1 MVRGFSEPKVG
12 AIALRIPR
20 QNDVT
25 ADCRVRADVEV
36 RQRHRPGP
44 AAAAVRDECLAR
56 EKRGFERQRLARED
70 LWGKR
75 VVELLNRAKAD
86 RDLGVDDGVDD
97 ERALVGG
104 VRQCLSRPLV
114 PRLVLRR
121 DIEQD
126 VAVDQG
132 GGEGLRVSARISS
145 VVRRETA
152 RPRRRRTTRSP
163 RVSSEREA
171 RTILTVLPSTT
182 NSTSVSGRKPNR
194 SLMPA
199 GIVTWPLDVT
209 RIAPPSSYVRDRGVI
224 LPPRTRRG
232 ENRGLASLAFG
243 EVFGGTGQLA
253 DCFEVGDRVGGPWK
267 AAVGLRLRSFDSR
280 RDNRCSRCG
289 AALPVGTP
297 VLGKHLLRWRRRPTA
312 AGGDATPSGPPPRSN
327 STPRW
332 SSSQTA
338 NAWRSGNWPCWRSP
352 LSTRRRHLAHLWPGG
367 RVHPDRR
374 HAPPG
379 AGAPAPGADRAAA
392 RSLAEAEFTGA
403 VDLAVQ
409 GRTFQIGVDGVS
421 SVTDPL

>member
-86 RDLGVDDGVDD
+86 RDLGVDD

-132 GGEGLRVSARISS
+132 GGQGLRVSARISS

-182 NSTSVSGRKPNR
+182 NSTSVSG
-194 SLMPA
+194 
-199 GIVTWPLDVT
+199 
-209 RIAPPSSYVRDRGVI
+209 
-224 LPPRTRRG
+224 
-232 ENRGLASLAFG
+232 
-243 EVFGGTGQLA
+243 
-253 DCFEVGDRVGGPWK
+253 
-267 AAVGLRLRSFDSR
+267 
-280 RDNRCSRCG
+280 
-289 AALPVGTP
+289 
-297 VLGKHLLRWRRRPTA
+297 
-312 AGGDATPSGPPPRSN
+312 
-327 STPRW
+327 
-332 SSSQTA
+332 
-338 NAWRSGNWPCWRSP
+338 
-352 LSTRRRHLAHLWPGG
+352 
-367 RVHPDRR
+367 
-374 HAPPG
+374 
-379 AGAPAPGADRAAA
+379 
-392 RSLAEAEFTGA
+392 
-403 VDLAVQ
+403 
-409 GRTFQIGVDGVS
+409 
-421 SVTDPL
+421 

>member
-56 EKRGFERQRLARED
+56 EKRGFERQQLARED

-86 RDLGVDDGVDD
+86 RDLGVDDSVDD
-97 ERALVGG
+97 ERALVGN
-104 VRQCLSRPLV
+104 VRHCLSRPLV

-121 DIEQD
+121 DIEQN

-132 GGEGLRVSARISS
+132 GGQGLRVSARISS

-199 GIVTWPLDVT
+199 GIVTWPSP
-209 RIAPPSSYVRDRGVI
+209 ASPSARY
-224 LPPRTRRG
+224 L
-232 ENRGLASLAFG
+232 
-243 EVFGGTGQLA
+243 GG
-253 DCFEVGDRVGGPWK
+253 R
-267 AAVGLRLRSFDSR
+267 
-280 RDNRCSRCG
+280 
-289 AALPVGTP
+289 
-297 VLGKHLLRWRRRPTA
+297 
-312 AGGDATPSGPPPRSN
+312 
-327 STPRW
+327 
-332 SSSQTA
+332 
-338 NAWRSGNWPCWRSP
+338 GNW
-352 LSTRRRHLAHLWPGG
+352 
-367 RVHPDRR
+367 
-374 HAPPG
+374 
-379 AGAPAPGADRAAA
+379 
-392 RSLAEAEFTGA
+392 
-403 VDLAVQ
+403 
-409 GRTFQIGVDGVS
+409 RTAS
-421 SVTDPL
+421 R

>member
-44 AAAAVRDECLAR
+44 AAAAVRR
-56 EKRGFERQRLARED
+56 E
-70 LWGKR
+70 
-75 VVELLNRAKAD
+75 
-86 RDLGVDDGVDD
+86 
-97 ERALVGG
+97 
-104 VRQCLSRPLV
+104 CLSRPLV

-132 GGEGLRVSARISS
+132 GGQGLRVSARISS

-224 LPPRTRRG
+224 LPPR
-232 ENRGLASLAFG
+232 
-243 EVFGGTGQLA
+243 
-253 DCFEVGDRVGGPWK
+253 
-267 AAVGLRLRSFDSR
+267 
-280 RDNRCSRCG
+280 
-289 AALPVGTP
+289 
-297 VLGKHLLRWRRRPTA
+297 
-312 AGGDATPSGPPPRSN
+312 
-327 STPRW
+327 
-332 SSSQTA
+332 
-338 NAWRSGNWPCWRSP
+338 
-352 LSTRRRHLAHLWPGG
+352 
-367 RVHPDRR
+367 
-374 HAPPG
+374 
-379 AGAPAPGADRAAA
+379 
-392 RSLAEAEFTGA
+392 
-403 VDLAVQ
+403 
-409 GRTFQIGVDGVS
+409 
-421 SVTDPL
+421 